1 MSILDID
8 ECGSNPCENGGTCS
22 DGVNGYTCNCNPGYD
37 GDTCNNGKII
47 LKGIC
52 LPSLFR
58 YIGRIL
64 QTYFTG
70 FRKTIFQPLNKKL
83 IQLDLVVEVCLW
95 WWWMFGCVWG
105 MVSLEVQCIRFG
117 PFLA

>member
-52 LPSLFR
+52 LPSLLLVI
-58 YIGRIL
+58 YSVKKVIL
-64 QTYFTG
+64 W
-70 FRKTIFQPLNKKL
+70 KL
-83 IQLDLVVEVCLW
+83 
-95 WWWMFGCVWG
+95 
-105 MVSLEVQCIRFG
+105 SLLLGTASKFKI
-117 PFLA
+117 